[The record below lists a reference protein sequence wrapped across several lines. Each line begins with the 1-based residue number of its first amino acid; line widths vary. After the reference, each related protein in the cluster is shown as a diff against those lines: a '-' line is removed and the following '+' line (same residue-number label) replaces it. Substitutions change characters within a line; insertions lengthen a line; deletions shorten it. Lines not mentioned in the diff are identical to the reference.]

1 MKTQNLLLLI
11 QNIAVNIASGR
22 VDTVVRPVCIYYSL
36 LCFYS
41 CVFVLAWCINLSNS
55 FYTASST
62 AVPQK
67 SSELPPGRNGHDILK
82 EINRRLCFVEH
93 YHTKGSPSVSFYDY
107 VETFDEHNCFS
118 NDTVTKCSV
127 DAMKE
132 VGAHHSKL
140 QHCLQEDSVDE
151 DIASGVMEKNLRHLE
166 QKTLQEMPQIEIDGS
181 PILEDNSDNN
191 RKPFDSKTV
200 FQAYCDA
207 YHASDRLKDLVACNI
222 CLPCQDV
229 RTCLWE
235 LKCDGK
241 SLYEESDVIVT
252 QPPGTENSNSSTANK
267 DKSQSNTIN
276 NNDKGGRSGPN
287 ITFVIMACFV
297 IALAACPA
305 AFYLLRDIRNRKLMS
320 EIDKTLTFADDS
332 NHEGLPSETESNS
345 YSDRDPVTGASRS
358 VDLVDLV
365 LANGSV
371 SDNFEDAKQFELVKH
386 PDDILE
392 DESDWVENK
401 RVTPNAHI
409 C

>member
-1 MKTQNLLLLI
+1 M
-11 QNIAVNIASGR
+11 
-22 VDTVVRPVCIYYSL
+22 
-36 LCFYS
+36 
-41 CVFVLAWCINLSNS
+41 
-55 FYTASST
+55 ST
-62 AVPQK
+62 TSVPHK
-67 SSELPPGRNGHDILK
+67 SSELPPGRNGHDVLK

-140 QHCLQEDSVDE
+140 QECLQEDSIDE

-181 PILEDNSDNN
+181 PVLEDNSDNN

-207 YHASDRLKDLVACNI
+207 YHASDRLKDLLACKM
-222 CLPCQDV
+222 CLPCEDV
-229 RTCLWE
+229 RTCLWD
-235 LKCDGK
+235 LTCDGK
-241 SLYEESDVIVT
+241 SLYEASDVVVT
-252 QPPGTENSNSSTANK
+252 QPPGTENSNANTDTK
-267 DKSQSNTIN
+267 DKSSTIDN
-276 NNDKGGRSGPN
+276 IDNGGGSGPN
-287 ITFVIMACFV
+287 ITFVIMACLV

-305 AFYLLRDIRNRKLMS
+305 VFYLIRDIRTRKFMS
-320 EIDKTLTFADDS
+320 EIDKTLTFANDS
-332 NHEGLPSETESNS
+332 NHEGSPSETESNG
-345 YSDRDPVTGASRS
+345 YSDSDPATGAPQS

-365 LANGSV
+365 LANGSA
-371 SDNFEDAKQFELVKH
+371 SDHFEDAKQFEITKH
-386 PDDILE
+386 SDDKSE
-392 DESDWVENK
+392 WVENK
-401 RVTPNAHI
+401 QVEANAHI